1 MKTYNIYTNKYDEII
16 KERLENRREWATYYR
31 WLLTHRELHQ
41 KAKKAYFKAT
51 SDFRK
56 EYPIEEQDDIESVAQ
71 YSPLGVFVSYLTFI
85 ISQLGM
91 T

>member
-1 MKTYNIYTNKYDEII
+1 MKAIYKRIPEMAE
-16 KERLENRREWATYYR
+16 KVK
-31 WLLTHRELHQ
+31 

>member
-1 MKTYNIYTNKYDEII
+1 MKNKYDEII

-41 KAKKAYFKAT
+41 KAKKAYYNA
-51 SDFRK
+51 R
-56 EYPIEEQDDIESVAQ
+56 PLQNLIVLAEQEKFFFLRI
-71 YSPLGVFVSYLTFI
+71 F
-85 ISQLGM
+85 M